1 MSTSWKKAGLLLGLA
16 LCSGAVEDVITSDA
30 VFYGESPPVYP
41 SPEGTGAGDWAAAYT
56 KAKAFV
62 AQLSDDE
69 KVNLTAGVSSNTACS
84 GFIQAIDRLGFP
96 GICMS
101 DAGNGLRGTDYVN
114 GWSSGISVGAS
125 WNRDLALSR
134 ATFMGKEYRKKGVN
148 MILGPVV
155 GPLGRLALGGR
166 NWEGYA
172 ADPYLSGILVSES
185 IKGLQSEK
193 VATSVKHFIANE
205 QETNRNPSTDSDG
218 NAVQSVSSN
227 IDDQTIHEL
236 YLWPFQDAVLAGAT
250 NLMCSYNRVNNSYGC
265 QNSKTLNGLLKTE
278 LGFQGYVVT
287 DWGAQ
292 HAGIAGA
299 NAGLDVVM
307 PSSSTWNSNLTDAIA
322 NGTMEASRLDD
333 MVTRV
338 LATWYYLDQ
347 DTAFPNPGVGMPSSP
362 SAAHQAV
369 IGTSQDAK
377 PVLLQAAIESHVL
390 VKNIDSALP
399 LKSPKLISV
408 FGYDAY
414 APLTY
419 DLSNNFDFSSTR
431 VRSDLYKNGTLYV
444 GGGSG
449 QNSPAYID
457 APIEA
462 IKRRAYDDG
471 SSVLWD
477 FTSETP
483 TVDYTSDV
491 CLVFINAYA
500 TEGYDREA
508 LSDTHSDAIVTN
520 VAGSCANTIVVVHNA
535 GIRTAEAWVD
545 HVNVTAII
553 YAHLPGQDTG
563 RALVSLLYG
572 DSNPS
577 GRLPYTVAKQQSDY
591 GSLLEPAQPEGKY
604 QYFPQSDFSE
614 GVYID
619 YRAFDKDG
627 IEPQYAFGYGL
638 SYTTFEYSSLKISKK
653 KKASSAEYPA
663 TAAILPGGNPHLF
676 DEIVTVTAKVKN
688 TGTVDGQE
696 VAQLY
701 IGIPGG
707 PVRQLRG
714 FDKVAVKAGRSASVS
729 FSLTRR
735 DLSTWDTG
743 AQEWRLQRGT
753 YRVYVGRDDRD
764 LPLEGTLVY

>member
-1 MSTSWKKAGLLLGLA
+1 MVTSWGRTGLLLALA
-16 LCSGAVEDVITSDA
+16 LGSGAQGIITSDTA
-30 VFYGESPPVYP
+30 FYGQSPPVYP
-41 SPEGTGAGDWAAAYT
+41 SPEGTGLGDWATAYT

-62 AQLSDDE
+62 AQLADDE
-69 KVNLTAGVSSNTACS
+69 KVNLTAGVSSNTGCA
-84 GFIQAIDRLGFP
+84 GFIQGIERLGFP
-96 GICMS
+96 GICMT
-101 DAGNGLRGTDYVN
+101 DAGNGVRGPDYVN

-134 ATFMGKEYRKKGVN
+134 ATYMGKEYRKKGVN

-155 GPLGRLALGGR
+155 GPLGRVALGGR
-166 NWEGYA
+166 NWEGFA
-172 ADPYLSGILVSES
+172 ADPYLSGILVADTV
-185 IKGLQSEK
+185 KGLQSQN
-193 VATSVKHFIANE
+193 VATSVKHYIVNE

-227 IDDQTIHEL
+227 IDDKTMHEL

-250 NLMCSYNRVNNSYGC
+250 NMMCSYQRINNSYGC

-307 PSSSTWNSNLTDAIA
+307 PRSSTWNSNLTGAIA

-333 MVTRV
+333 MVTRL

-347 DTAFPNPGVGMPSSP
+347 DTVFPNPGVGMPSSP
-362 SAAHQAV
+362 DAPHEAV
-369 IGTSQDAK
+369 IATSEEAK
-377 PVLLQAAIESHVL
+377 PILLQAAIESHVL
-390 VKNIDSALP
+390 VKNTNNALP

-414 APLTY
+414 APLKY
-419 DLSNNFDFSSTR
+419 DLSNNFNFGGDR
-431 VRSDLYKNGTLYV
+431 ERSDLYQNGTLYV

-457 APIEA
+457 APIDA
-462 IKRRAYDDG
+462 IKRRAYEDG

-477 FTSETP
+477 FTSEEP

-520 VAGSCANTIVVVHNA
+520 VANNCGNTIVVVHNA
-535 GIRTAEAWVD
+535 GIRTAEAWAD
-545 HVNVTAII
+545 HANVTGII
-553 YAHLPGQDTG
+553 YAHLPGQDSG
-563 RALVSLLYG
+563 RAVVELLYG
-572 DSNPS
+572 DANPS
-577 GRLPYTVAKQQSDY
+577 GRLPYTVAKQSSDY
-591 GSLLEPAQPEGKY
+591 GALLEPAQPEGEY

-614 GVYID
+614 GLYID

-627 IEPQYAFGYGL
+627 IEPLYPFGYGL
-638 SYTTFEYSSLKISKK
+638 SYTTFDYSDLKASKRSN
-653 KKASSAEYPA
+653 ASSAAYPA
-663 TAAILPGGNPHLF
+663 SASILPGGNPRLF
-676 DEIVTVTAKVKN
+676 DELVTVTATVKN
-688 TGTVDGQE
+688 TGDVDGQE

-701 IGIPGG
+701 IGIPNG

-714 FDKVAVKAGRSASVS
+714 FDKVSIKSGNTATVT
-729 FSLTRR
+729 FSLNRR
-735 DLSTWDTG
+735 DLSTWDVD
-743 AQEWRLQRGT
+743 AQEWLLQRGT
-753 YRVYVGRDDRD
+753 YNIYVGRSSRD
-764 LPLEGTLVY
+764 LPLEGTLTY